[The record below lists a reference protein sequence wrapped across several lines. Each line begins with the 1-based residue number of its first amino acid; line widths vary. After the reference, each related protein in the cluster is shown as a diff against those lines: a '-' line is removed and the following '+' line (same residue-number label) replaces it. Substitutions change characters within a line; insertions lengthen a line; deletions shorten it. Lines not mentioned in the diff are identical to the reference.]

1 MEQDIKMCLMVDGSS
16 HTILFLCMLEKS
28 RNKIKYIC
36 TQTHVHQM
44 GGNYPDSFFFFL
56 TLTVFNTRHMCMPCA
71 ERF

>member
-1 MEQDIKMCLMVDGSS
+1 MQQDIKMCLMVDGSS

-28 RNKIKYIC
+28 HNKIKYIC

-44 GGNYPDSFFFFL
+44 GEITLTVFFFL